1 MNTQDKTTVHI
12 VVIFLGLIALSLA
25 GGMLWLNSNGQHID
39 PVLSTVAATALGALT
54 ALLVSTKTS
63 QDPTPTPDP
72 IVDVPA
78 GKHAADSAPVGAD
91 LTVNDLT
98 APEV

>member
-63 QDPTPTPDP
+63 QDPTPDP

-78 GKHAADSAPVGAD
+78 GKHSADSAPVGAD

-98 APEV
+98 TPEV